1 MYNEHGQ
8 VYMNEQEEGLQG
20 RLVVG
25 SKRDG
30 RRKYDESAKRELI
43 QECLKPGVSIAR
55 TAMDHGIN
63 PNLVRTWISQY
74 QREQG
79 RVGVAGLASEPVSQ
93 AQTEIAAV
101 APSDEAAFVQLKT
114 PLLPPAPV
122 KPAATLLLSV
132 VLPNGVR
139 LEVGQAAV
147 EELEKIVQMLG
158 RLPCSGST
166 KG

>member
-1 MYNEHGQ
+1 MFNERGQ
-8 VYMNEQEEGLQG
+8 LYMSEHEEGLQG

-43 QECLKPGVSIAR
+43 QGCLKPGVSIAR
-55 TAMDHGIN
+55 TATDHGIN

-79 RVGVAGLASEPVSQ
+79 RVGTAGLASEPVSQ

-101 APSDEAAFVQLKT
+101 APSDESAFVQLKT
-114 PLLPPAPV
+114 PLLPQTLV

-132 VLPNGVR
+132 ILPNGVR
-139 LEVGQAAV
+139 LDVGRAAV
-147 EELEKIVQMLG
+147 RELEKIV
-158 RLPCSGST
+158 
-166 KG
+166 

>member
-1 MYNEHGQ
+1 MFNERGQ
-8 VYMNEQEEGLQG
+8 VYMSEQEEGLQS

-43 QECLKPGVSIAR
+43 QACLKPGVSIAR

-79 RVGVAGLASEPVSQ
+79 RAGVAGLASGLVSQ
-93 AQTEIAAV
+93 TQPEVSEIA
-101 APSDEAAFVQLKT
+101 PSGEAAFVQVST
-114 PLLPPAPV
+114 PVLPPVPV
-122 KPAATLLLSV
+122 KSSMTFLLSV
-132 VLPNGVR
+132 RLPNGVR
-139 LEVGQAAV
+139 LEIGQTSV
-147 EELEKIVQMLG
+147 EELETIVQMLG

>member
-1 MYNEHGQ
+1 MFKEHGQ

-114 PLLPPAPV
+114 PLPPPAPV
-122 KPAATLLLSV
+122 KPTATLLLSV

>member
-1 MYNEHGQ
+1 MS
-8 VYMNEQEEGLQG
+8 EQEGGLQG

-25 SKRDG
+25 AKRDG

-79 RVGVAGLASEPVSQ
+79 RVGVAGLAVG
-93 AQTEIAAV
+93 
-101 APSDEAAFVQLKT
+101 
-114 PLLPPAPV
+114 
-122 KPAATLLLSV
+122 LSV
-132 VLPNGVR
+132 GPRPRSLPSRRRPSRPSSSSR
-139 LEVGQAAV
+139 L
-147 EELEKIVQMLG
+147 LYC
-158 RLPCSGST
+158 RRR
-166 KG
+166 